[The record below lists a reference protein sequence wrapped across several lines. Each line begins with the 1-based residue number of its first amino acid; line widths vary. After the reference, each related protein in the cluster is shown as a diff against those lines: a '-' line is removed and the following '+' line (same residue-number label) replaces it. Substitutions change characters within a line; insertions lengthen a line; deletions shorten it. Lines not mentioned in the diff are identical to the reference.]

1 MGVGWSSPFP
11 PASALQQSLDL
22 ALMASLENC
31 GDRFRRGRVNECNVN
46 LGSLCG
52 KVENRRPC
60 ITLPYQPSNI
70 HSLTNHLLFA
80 LLATNRDN
88 GPTIVICSASN

>member
-1 MGVGWSSPFP
+1 MGVGCSSPFP

-31 GDRFRRGRVNECNVN
+31 GDRFRRGRVTECNVN

-52 KVENRRPC
+52 KVENRR
-60 ITLPYQPSNI
+60 L
-70 HSLTNHLLFA
+70 
-80 LLATNRDN
+80 
-88 GPTIVICSASN
+88 